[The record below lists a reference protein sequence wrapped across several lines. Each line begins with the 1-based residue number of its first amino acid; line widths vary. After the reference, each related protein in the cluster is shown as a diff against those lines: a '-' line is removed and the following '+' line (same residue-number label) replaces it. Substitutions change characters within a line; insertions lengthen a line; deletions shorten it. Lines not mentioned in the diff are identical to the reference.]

1 MEIKQRRSNL
11 ELLRIVAMLMIIA
24 FHIYRH
30 CVSGQLTDPDS
41 MERMG
46 NGLFSVPLFYKKLLL
61 LTVFSSFG
69 RAGNVVF
76 MTLTGYFMVAK
87 GREIRLIPI
96 AKKLLLEQGYAAV
109 LLLITSLLV
118 FRRNHDSCTTL
129 TEVNLFNSMSWYVG
143 YYFLVMLLARL
154 CLNRYLEKLERKQY
168 RLFLFALLCMTQFK
182 WIIKLLNGVTGDLV
196 ILITGVFLY
205 SLGGYIRR
213 YQPFARVRTWAIFGV
228 IFGIYV
234 LLFLSTYAGVQNRIQ
249 DYYREASTDPFIQYI
264 PNVGD
269 NSIVAILLGLSLFE
283 LFRRIKMP
291 CCRVINYL
299 GGATFMIYLF
309 HDNSFFYSLWD
320 RQDWITLL
328 SEHPMGFLLR
338 YGAWTVRTFVYGFI
352 AYLGYRL
359 LRRIC
364 RKAGFQRLF
373 LKSKQ
378 EIKH

>member
-24 FHIYRH
+24 FHIYWH

-69 RAGNVVF
+69 RAANVVF

-118 FRRNHDSCTTL
+118 FRRNPDSCTTL
-129 TEVNLFNSMSWYVG
+129 TEINLFNSMSWYVG

-154 CLNRYLEKLERKQY
+154 FLNRYLEKLERKQY

-182 WIIKLLNGVTGDLV
+182 WIIKLLNGVTGNLV
-196 ILITGVFLY
+196 ILVTGVFLY

-228 IFGIYV
+228 IAGIYA
-234 LLFLSTYAGVQNRIQ
+234 LLFLSTYAGVQDRIQ

-291 CCRVINYL
+291 CCRGINYL

-320 RQDWITLL
+320 KQDWITLL
-328 SEHPMGFLLR
+328 CMHPIGFLLR

-359 LRRIC
+359 LCRLC
-364 RKAGFQRLF
+364 RKAGVQKLF
-373 LKSKQ
+373 LKSNA
-378 EIKH
+378 

>member
-24 FHIYRH
+24 FHIYWH

-69 RAGNVVF
+69 RAANVIF

-118 FRRNHDSCTTL
+118 FRRNPDSCTTL
-129 TEVNLFNSMSWYVG
+129 TEINLFNSMSWYVG

-154 CLNRYLEKLERKQY
+154 FLNRYLEKLERKQY

-182 WIIKLLNGVTGDLV
+182 WIIKLLNGVTGNLV
-196 ILITGVFLY
+196 ILVTGVFLY

-228 IFGIYV
+228 IAGIYA
-234 LLFLSTYAGVQNRIQ
+234 LLFLSTYAGVQDRIQ

-291 CCRVINYL
+291 CCRGINYL

-320 RQDWITLL
+320 KQDWITLL
-328 SEHPMGFLLR
+328 CMHPIGFLLR
-338 YGAWTVRTFVYGFI
+338 YGIWTVRTFVYGLI

-359 LRRIC
+359 LCRLC
-364 RKAGFQRLF
+364 RKAGVQKLF
-373 LKSKQ
+373 LKSNA
-378 EIKH
+378 

>member
-24 FHIYRH
+24 FHIYWH
-30 CVSGQLTDPDS
+30 CISGQLTDPDS

-69 RAGNVVF
+69 RAANVVF

-118 FRRNHDSCTTL
+118 FRRNPDSCTTL
-129 TEVNLFNSMSWYVG
+129 TEINLFNSMSWYVG

-154 CLNRYLEKLERKQY
+154 FLNRYLEKLERKQY

-182 WIIKLLNGVTGDLV
+182 WIIKLLNGVTGNLV
-196 ILITGVFLY
+196 ILVTGVFLY

-228 IFGIYV
+228 IAGIYA
-234 LLFLSTYAGVQNRIQ
+234 LLFLSTYAGVQDRIQ

-291 CCRVINYL
+291 CCRGINYL

-320 RQDWITLL
+320 KQDWITLL
-328 SEHPMGFLLR
+328 AEHPIGFLLR
-338 YGAWTVRTFVYGFI
+338 YGIWTVRTFVYGLI

-359 LRRIC
+359 LCRLC
-364 RKAGFQRLF
+364 RKVGVQKLF
-373 LKSKQ
+373 LKSNA
-378 EIKH
+378 

>member
-24 FHIYRH
+24 FHIYWH

-69 RAGNVVF
+69 RAANVVF

-118 FRRNHDSCTTL
+118 FRRNPDSCTTL
-129 TEVNLFNSMSWYVG
+129 TEINLFNSMSWYVG

-154 CLNRYLEKLERKQY
+154 FLNRYLEKLERKQY

-182 WIIKLLNGVTGDLV
+182 WIIKLLNGVTGNLV
-196 ILITGVFLY
+196 ILVTGVFLY

-228 IFGIYV
+228 IAGIYA
-234 LLFLSTYAGVQNRIQ
+234 LLFLSTYAGVQDRIQ

-291 CCRVINYL
+291 CCRGINYL

-320 RQDWITLL
+320 KQDWITLL
-328 SEHPMGFLLR
+328 AEHPIGFLLR
-338 YGAWTVRTFVYGFI
+338 YGIWTVRTFVYGLI

-359 LRRIC
+359 LCRLC
-364 RKAGFQRLF
+364 RKAGFQKLF
-373 LKSKQ
+373 LKSNA
-378 EIKH
+378 

>member
-1 MEIKQRRSNL
+1 MEIKKRSSNL

-24 FHIYRH
+24 FHIYWH

-69 RAGNVVF
+69 RAANVVF

-118 FRRNHDSCTTL
+118 FRRNPDSCTTL
-129 TEVNLFNSMSWYVG
+129 TEINLFNSMSWYVG

-154 CLNRYLEKLERKQY
+154 FLNRYLEKLERKQY

-182 WIIKLLNGVTGDLV
+182 WIIKLLNGVTGNLV
-196 ILITGVFLY
+196 ILVTGVFLY

-228 IFGIYV
+228 IAGIYA
-234 LLFLSTYAGVQNRIQ
+234 LLFLSTYAGVQDRIQ

-291 CCRVINYL
+291 CCRGINYL

-320 RQDWITLL
+320 KQDWITLL
-328 SEHPMGFLLR
+328 CMHPMGFLLR
-338 YGAWTVRTFVYGFI
+338 YGIWTVRTFVYGLI
-352 AYLGYRL
+352 AYLGFRL
-359 LRRIC
+359 LCRLC

-373 LKSKQ
+373 LKSNA
-378 EIKH
+378 

>member
-24 FHIYRH
+24 FHIYWH

-69 RAGNVVF
+69 RAANVVF

-118 FRRNHDSCTTL
+118 FRRNPDSCTTL
-129 TEVNLFNSMSWYVG
+129 TEINLFNSMSWYVG

-182 WIIKLLNGVTGDLV
+182 WIIKLLNGVTGNLV
-196 ILITGVFLY
+196 ILVTGVFLY

-228 IFGIYV
+228 IAGIYA
-234 LLFLSTYAGVQNRIQ
+234 LLFLSTYAGVQDRIQ

-291 CCRVINYL
+291 CCRGINYL

-320 RQDWITLL
+320 KQDWITLL
-328 SEHPMGFLLR
+328 CMHPIGFLLR
-338 YGAWTVRTFVYGFI
+338 YGIWTVRTFVYGLI

-359 LRRIC
+359 LCRLC
-364 RKAGFQRLF
+364 RKPGFQRLF
-373 LKSKQ
+373 LKSNA
-378 EIKH
+378 

>member
-24 FHIYRH
+24 FHIYWH

-69 RAGNVVF
+69 RAANVVF

-118 FRRNHDSCTTL
+118 FRRNPDSCTTL
-129 TEVNLFNSMSWYVG
+129 TESNLFNSMSWYVG

-154 CLNRYLEKLERKQY
+154 FLNRYLEKLERKQY

-182 WIIKLLNGVTGDLV
+182 WIIKLLNGVTGNLV
-196 ILITGVFLY
+196 ILVTGVFLY

-228 IFGIYV
+228 IAGIYA
-234 LLFLSTYAGVQNRIQ
+234 LLFLSTYAGVQDRIQ

-291 CCRVINYL
+291 CCRGINYL

-320 RQDWITLL
+320 KQDWITLL
-328 SEHPMGFLLR
+328 AEHPIGFLLR

-359 LRRIC
+359 LCRLC
-364 RKAGFQRLF
+364 RKAGVQRLF
-373 LKSKQ
+373 LKSNA
-378 EIKH
+378 

>member
-24 FHIYRH
+24 FHIYWH

-46 NGLFSVPLFYKKLLL
+46 NGLFSEPLFYKKLLL

-69 RAGNVVF
+69 RAANVVF

-118 FRRNHDSCTTL
+118 FRRNPDSCTTL
-129 TEVNLFNSMSWYVG
+129 TEINLFNSMSWYVG

-154 CLNRYLEKLERKQY
+154 FLNRYLEKLERKQY

-182 WIIKLLNGVTGDLV
+182 WIIKLLNGVTGNLV
-196 ILITGVFLY
+196 ILVTGVFLY

-228 IFGIYV
+228 IAGIYT
-234 LLFLSTYAGVQNRIQ
+234 LLFLSTYAGVQDRIQ

-291 CCRVINYL
+291 CCRGINYL

-320 RQDWITLL
+320 KQDWITLL
-328 SEHPMGFLLR
+328 CMHPIGFLLR
-338 YGAWTVRTFVYGFI
+338 YGIWTVRTFVYGFI

-359 LRRIC
+359 LCRIC
-364 RKAGFQRLF
+364 RKAGVQKLF
-373 LKSKQ
+373 LKSNA
-378 EIKH
+378 

>member
-87 GREIRLIPI
+87 GREIRLVPI

-109 LLLITSLLV
+109 LLLLTSLLV
-118 FRRNHDSCTTL
+118 FRRNPDSCTTL

-154 CLNRYLEKLERKQY
+154 CLNRYLEELERKQY

-182 WIIKLLNGVTGDLV
+182 WIIKLLNGVTGNLV
-196 ILITGVFLY
+196 ILVTGVFLY

-228 IFGIYV
+228 IAGIYA
-234 LLFLSTYAGVQNRIQ
+234 LLFLSTYAGVQDRIQ

-269 NSIVAILLGLSLFE
+269 NSIVAILLGVSLFE
-283 LFRRIKMP
+283 LFRRLRMP

-328 SEHPMGFLLR
+328 SEHPMGFLLY

-359 LRRIC
+359 LCRIC
-364 RKAGFQRLF
+364 RKAGVQRLF
-373 LKSKQ
+373 LKSK
-378 EIKH
+378 

>member
-24 FHIYRH
+24 FHIYWH

-46 NGLFSVPLFYKKLLL
+46 NGLFSEPLFYKKLLL

-69 RAGNVVF
+69 RAANVVF

-118 FRRNHDSCTTL
+118 FRRNPDSCTTL
-129 TEVNLFNSMSWYVG
+129 TEINLFNSMSWYVG

-154 CLNRYLEKLERKQY
+154 FLNRYLEKLERKQY

-182 WIIKLLNGVTGDLV
+182 WIIKLLNGVTGNLV
-196 ILITGVFLY
+196 ILVTGVFLY

-228 IFGIYV
+228 IAGIYA
-234 LLFLSTYAGVQNRIQ
+234 LLFLSTYAGVQDRIQ

-291 CCRVINYL
+291 CCRGINYL

-320 RQDWITLL
+320 KQDWITLL
-328 SEHPMGFLLR
+328 CMHPIGFLLR

-359 LRRIC
+359 LCRLC
-364 RKAGFQRLF
+364 RKAGVQKLF
-373 LKSKQ
+373 LKSNA
-378 EIKH
+378 

>member
-87 GREIRLIPI
+87 GREIRLVPI

-118 FRRNHDSCTTL
+118 FRRNPDGCTTL

-228 IFGIYV
+228 ILSIYV

-269 NSIVAILLGLSLFE
+269 NSIVAILLGVSLFE

-328 SEHPMGFLLR
+328 AEHPMGFLLR
-338 YGAWTVRTFVYGFI
+338 YGAWTVRTFLYGFI

-359 LRRIC
+359 LCRIF
-364 RKAGFQRLF
+364 RKALF
-373 LKSKQ
+373 LNSK
-378 EIKH
+378 

>member
-24 FHIYRH
+24 FHIYWH

-69 RAGNVVF
+69 RAANVVF

-118 FRRNHDSCTTL
+118 FRRNPDSCTTL
-129 TEVNLFNSMSWYVG
+129 TEINLFNSMSWYVG

-154 CLNRYLEKLERKQY
+154 FLNRYLEKLERKQY

-182 WIIKLLNGVTGDLV
+182 WIIKLLNGVTGNLV
-196 ILITGVFLY
+196 ILVTGVFLY

-228 IFGIYV
+228 IAGIYA
-234 LLFLSTYAGVQNRIQ
+234 LLFLSTYAGVQDRIQ

-320 RQDWITLL
+320 KQDWITLL
-328 SEHPMGFLLR
+328 CMHPIGFLLR

-359 LRRIC
+359 LCRLC
-364 RKAGFQRLF
+364 RKAGVQKLF
-373 LKSKQ
+373 LKSNA
-378 EIKH
+378 

>member
-24 FHIYRH
+24 FHIYWH

-41 MERMG
+41 MEQMG

-69 RAGNVVF
+69 RAANVVF

-118 FRRNHDSCTTL
+118 FRRNPDSCTTL
-129 TEVNLFNSMSWYVG
+129 TEINLFNSMSWYVG

-182 WIIKLLNGVTGDLV
+182 WIIKLLNGVTGNLV
-196 ILITGVFLY
+196 ILVTGVFLY

-228 IFGIYV
+228 IAGIYA
-234 LLFLSTYAGVQNRIQ
+234 LLFLSTYAGVQDRIQ

-291 CCRVINYL
+291 CCRGINYL

-320 RQDWITLL
+320 KQDWITLL
-328 SEHPMGFLLR
+328 CMHPIGFLLH

-359 LRRIC
+359 LCRLC
-364 RKAGFQRLF
+364 RKAGVQKLF
-373 LKSKQ
+373 LKSNA
-378 EIKH
+378 

>member
-11 ELLRIVAMLMIIA
+11 ELLRIMAMLMIIA
-24 FHIYRH
+24 FHIYWH

-69 RAGNVVF
+69 RAANVIF

-118 FRRNHDSCTTL
+118 FRRNPDSCTTL
-129 TEVNLFNSMSWYVG
+129 TEINLFNSMSWYVG

-182 WIIKLLNGVTGDLV
+182 WIIKLLNGVTGNLV
-196 ILITGVFLY
+196 ILVTGVFLY

-228 IFGIYV
+228 IAGIYA
-234 LLFLSTYAGVQNRIQ
+234 LLFLSTYAGVQDRIQ

-291 CCRVINYL
+291 RCRMINYL

-320 RQDWITLL
+320 KQDWITLL
-328 SEHPMGFLLR
+328 CMHPMGFLLR
-338 YGAWTVRTFVYGFI
+338 YGIWTVRTFVYGLI

-359 LRRIC
+359 LCRLC
-364 RKAGFQRLF
+364 RKAGVQKLF
-373 LKSKQ
+373 LKSNA
-378 EIKH
+378 

>member
-24 FHIYRH
+24 FHIYWH

-69 RAGNVVF
+69 RAANVVF

-118 FRRNHDSCTTL
+118 FRRNPDSCTTL
-129 TEVNLFNSMSWYVG
+129 TEINLFNSMSWYVG

-154 CLNRYLEKLERKQY
+154 FLNRYLEKLERKQY

-182 WIIKLLNGVTGDLV
+182 WIIKLLNGVTGNLV
-196 ILITGVFLY
+196 ILVTGVFLY

-228 IFGIYV
+228 IAGIYA
-234 LLFLSTYAGVQNRIQ
+234 LLFLSTYAGVQDRIQ

-291 CCRVINYL
+291 CCRGINYL

-320 RQDWITLL
+320 KQDWITLL
-328 SEHPMGFLLR
+328 CMHPMGFLLR
-338 YGAWTVRTFVYGFI
+338 YGIWTVRTFVYGLI

-359 LRRIC
+359 LCRLC

-373 LKSKQ
+373 LKSNA
-378 EIKH
+378 

>member
-24 FHIYRH
+24 FHIYWH
-30 CVSGQLTDPDS
+30 CVYGQLTDPDS

-61 LTVFSSFG
+61 LTVFSPFG
-69 RAGNVVF
+69 RAANVVF

-118 FRRNHDSCTTL
+118 FRRNPDGCTTL
-129 TEVNLFNSMSWYVG
+129 TEINLFNSMSWYVG

-182 WIIKLLNGVTGDLV
+182 WIIKLLNGVTGNLV
-196 ILITGVFLY
+196 ILVTGVFLY

-228 IFGIYV
+228 IAGIYA
-234 LLFLSTYAGVQNRIQ
+234 LLFLSTYAGVQDRIQ

-291 CCRVINYL
+291 CCRGINYL

-320 RQDWITLL
+320 KQDWITLL
-328 SEHPMGFLLR
+328 CMHPIGFLLR
-338 YGAWTVRTFVYGFI
+338 YGIWTVRTFVYGLI

-359 LRRIC
+359 LCRLC
-364 RKAGFQRLF
+364 RKAGVQKLF
-373 LKSKQ
+373 LKSNA
-378 EIKH
+378 

>member
-1 MEIKQRRSNL
+1 MKIKQRRSNL

-24 FHIYRH
+24 FHIYWH

-69 RAGNVVF
+69 RAANVVF

-118 FRRNHDSCTTL
+118 FRRNPDSCTTL
-129 TEVNLFNSMSWYVG
+129 TEINLFNSMSWYVG

-154 CLNRYLEKLERKQY
+154 FLNRYLEKLERKQY

-182 WIIKLLNGVTGDLV
+182 WIIKLLNGVTGNLV
-196 ILITGVFLY
+196 ILVTGVFLY

-228 IFGIYV
+228 IAGIYA

-291 CCRVINYL
+291 CCRGINYL

-320 RQDWITLL
+320 KQDWITLL
-328 SEHPMGFLLR
+328 CMHPIGFLLR
-338 YGAWTVRTFVYGFI
+338 YGIWTVRTFVYGFI

-359 LRRIC
+359 LCRLC
-364 RKAGFQRLF
+364 RKAGVQRLF
-373 LKSKQ
+373 LKSNA
-378 EIKH
+378 

>member
-1 MEIKQRRSNL
+1 M
-11 ELLRIVAMLMIIA
+11 
-24 FHIYRH
+24 
-30 CVSGQLTDPDS
+30 
-41 MERMG
+41 
-46 NGLFSVPLFYKKLLL
+46 
-61 LTVFSSFG
+61 
-69 RAGNVVF
+69 
-76 MTLTGYFMVAK
+76 
-87 GREIRLIPI
+87 
-96 AKKLLLEQGYAAV
+96 
-109 LLLITSLLV
+109 
-118 FRRNHDSCTTL
+118 
-129 TEVNLFNSMSWYVG
+129 FNSMSWYVG

-269 NSIVAILLGLSLFE
+269 NSIVAILLGVSLFE

-291 CCRVINYL
+291 CCRVINYI

-359 LRRIC
+359 LCRIC

-373 LKSKQ
+373 LKSN
-378 EIKH
+378 

>member
-24 FHIYRH
+24 FHIYWH

-69 RAGNVVF
+69 RAANVVF

-118 FRRNHDSCTTL
+118 FRRNPDSCTTL
-129 TEVNLFNSMSWYVG
+129 TEINLFNSMSWYVG

-154 CLNRYLEKLERKQY
+154 FLNRYLEKLERKQY

-182 WIIKLLNGVTGDLV
+182 WIIKLLNGVTGNLV
-196 ILITGVFLY
+196 ILVTGVFLY

-213 YQPFARVRTWAIFGV
+213 FQPFARVRTWAIFGV
-228 IFGIYV
+228 IAGIYA
-234 LLFLSTYAGVQNRIQ
+234 LLFLSTYAGVQDRIQ

-320 RQDWITLL
+320 KQDWITLL
-328 SEHPMGFLLR
+328 CMHPIGFLLR

-359 LRRIC
+359 LCRLC
-364 RKAGFQRLF
+364 RKAGVQKLF
-373 LKSKQ
+373 LKSNA
-378 EIKH
+378 

>member
-24 FHIYRH
+24 FHIYWH
-30 CVSGQLTDPDS
+30 CVYGQLTDPDS

-69 RAGNVVF
+69 RAANVVF

-118 FRRNHDSCTTL
+118 FRRNPDSCTTL
-129 TEVNLFNSMSWYVG
+129 TEINLFNSMSWYVG

-182 WIIKLLNGVTGDLV
+182 WIIKLLNGVTGNLV
-196 ILITGVFLY
+196 ILVTGVFLY

-228 IFGIYV
+228 IAGIYA
-234 LLFLSTYAGVQNRIQ
+234 LLFLSTYAGVQDRIQ

-291 CCRVINYL
+291 CCRGINYL

-320 RQDWITLL
+320 KQDWITLL
-328 SEHPMGFLLR
+328 CMHPIGFLLR
-338 YGAWTVRTFVYGFI
+338 YGIWTVRTFVYGFI

-359 LRRIC
+359 LCRLC
-364 RKAGFQRLF
+364 RKAGFQKLF
-373 LKSKQ
+373 LKSNA
-378 EIKH
+378 

>member
-1 MEIKQRRSNL
+1 MEIKKRSSNL

-24 FHIYRH
+24 FHIYWH

-69 RAGNVVF
+69 RAANVVF

-118 FRRNHDSCTTL
+118 FRRNPDSCTTL
-129 TEVNLFNSMSWYVG
+129 TEINLFNSMSWYVG

-154 CLNRYLEKLERKQY
+154 FLNRYLEKLERKQY

-182 WIIKLLNGVTGDLV
+182 WIIKLLNGVTGNLV
-196 ILITGVFLY
+196 ILVTGVFLY

-228 IFGIYV
+228 IAGIYA
-234 LLFLSTYAGVQNRIQ
+234 LLFLSTYAGVQDRIQ

-320 RQDWITLL
+320 KQDWITLL
-328 SEHPMGFLLR
+328 CMHPMGFLLC

-359 LRRIC
+359 LCRLC
-364 RKAGFQRLF
+364 RKAGVQKLF
-373 LKSKQ
+373 LKSNA
-378 EIKH
+378 

>member
-24 FHIYRH
+24 FHIYWH

-41 MERMG
+41 MERIG

-69 RAGNVVF
+69 RAANVVF

-118 FRRNHDSCTTL
+118 FRRNPDSCTTL
-129 TEVNLFNSMSWYVG
+129 TEINLFNSMSWYVG

-154 CLNRYLEKLERKQY
+154 FLNRYLEKLERKQY

-182 WIIKLLNGVTGDLV
+182 WIIKLLNGVTGNLV
-196 ILITGVFLY
+196 ILVTGVFLY

-228 IFGIYV
+228 IAGIYA
-234 LLFLSTYAGVQNRIQ
+234 LLFLSTYAGVQDRIQ

-291 CCRVINYL
+291 CCRGINYL

-320 RQDWITLL
+320 KQDWITLL
-328 SEHPMGFLLR
+328 CMHPIGFLLR
-338 YGAWTVRTFVYGFI
+338 YGIWTVRTFVYGFI

-359 LRRIC
+359 LCRLC
-364 RKAGFQRLF
+364 RKAGVQKLF
-373 LKSKQ
+373 LKSNA
-378 EIKH
+378 

>member
-24 FHIYRH
+24 FHIYWH

-69 RAGNVVF
+69 RAANVVF

-118 FRRNHDSCTTL
+118 FRRNPDSCTTL
-129 TEVNLFNSMSWYVG
+129 TEINLFNSMSWYVG

-154 CLNRYLEKLERKQY
+154 FLNRYLEKLERKQY

-182 WIIKLLNGVTGDLV
+182 WIIKLLNGVTGNLV
-196 ILITGVFLY
+196 ILVTGVFLY

-228 IFGIYV
+228 IAGIYA
-234 LLFLSTYAGVQNRIQ
+234 LLFLSTYAGVQDRIQ

-291 CCRVINYL
+291 CCRGINYL

-320 RQDWITLL
+320 KQDWITLL
-328 SEHPMGFLLR
+328 CMPPIGFLLR
-338 YGAWTVRTFVYGFI
+338 YGAWTVRTFVYGLI

-359 LRRIC
+359 LCRLC

-373 LKSKQ
+373 LKSNA
-378 EIKH
+378 

>member
-69 RAGNVVF
+69 RAGNVIF

-109 LLLITSLLV
+109 LLVITSLLV
-118 FRRNHDSCTTL
+118 FRRNPDGCTTL

-338 YGAWTVRTFVYGFI
+338 YGAWTVRTFLYGFI

-373 LKSKQ
+373 LKSN
-378 EIKH
+378 

>member
-1 MEIKQRRSNL
+1 METKQRRSNL

-46 NGLFSVPLFYKKLLL
+46 NGLFSVPLFYKKLLP
-61 LTVFSSFG
+61 LTVFSSLG
-69 RAGNVVF
+69 RTGNVIF

-109 LLLITSLLV
+109 LLLLTSLLV
-118 FRRNHDSCTTL
+118 FRRNPDSYTTL

-291 CCRVINYL
+291 CCRGINYL

-320 RQDWITLL
+320 KQDWITLL
-328 SEHPMGFLLR
+328 CMHPIGFLLR
-338 YGAWTVRTFVYGFI
+338 YGAWTVRTFVYGLI

-359 LRRIC
+359 LCRLC

-373 LKSKQ
+373 LKSK
-378 EIKH
+378 

>member
-87 GREIRLIPI
+87 GREIRLVPI

-118 FRRNHDSCTTL
+118 FRRNPVSCTTL

-168 RLFLFALLCMTQFK
+168 RLFLL
-182 WIIKLLNGVTGDLV
+182 
-196 ILITGVFLY
+196 
-205 SLGGYIRR
+205 R
-213 YQPFARVRTWAIFGV
+213 
-228 IFGIYV
+228 
-234 LLFLSTYAGVQNRIQ
+234 
-249 DYYREASTDPFIQYI
+249 
-264 PNVGD
+264 
-269 NSIVAILLGLSLFE
+269 
-283 LFRRIKMP
+283 
-291 CCRVINYL
+291 CC
-299 GGATFMIYLF
+299 A
-309 HDNSFFYSLWD
+309 
-320 RQDWITLL
+320 
-328 SEHPMGFLLR
+328 
-338 YGAWTVRTFVYGFI
+338 
-352 AYLGYRL
+352 
-359 LRRIC
+359 
-364 RKAGFQRLF
+364 
-373 LKSKQ
+373 
-378 EIKH
+378 

>member
-24 FHIYRH
+24 FHIYWH

-69 RAGNVVF
+69 RAANVVF

-118 FRRNHDSCTTL
+118 FRRNPDSCTTL
-129 TEVNLFNSMSWYVG
+129 TEINLFNSMSWYVG
-143 YYFLVMLLARL
+143 YYFLVMLFARL

-182 WIIKLLNGVTGDLV
+182 WIIKLLNGVTGNLV
-196 ILITGVFLY
+196 ILVTGVFLY

-228 IFGIYV
+228 IAGIYA
-234 LLFLSTYAGVQNRIQ
+234 LLFLSTYAGVQDRIQ
-249 DYYREASTDPFIQYI
+249 DYYLEASTDPFIQYI

-291 CCRVINYL
+291 CCRGINYL

-320 RQDWITLL
+320 KQDWITLL
-328 SEHPMGFLLR
+328 CMHPMGFLLR
-338 YGAWTVRTFVYGFI
+338 YGVWTVRTFVYGLI

-359 LRRIC
+359 LCRLC
-364 RKAGFQRLF
+364 RKAGVQRLF
-373 LKSKQ
+373 LKSNA
-378 EIKH
+378 

>member
-11 ELLRIVAMLMIIA
+11 EMLRIVAMLMIIA
-24 FHIYRH
+24 FHIYWH

-69 RAGNVVF
+69 RAANVVF

-118 FRRNHDSCTTL
+118 FRRNPDSCTTL
-129 TEVNLFNSMSWYVG
+129 TEINLFNSMSWYVG

-182 WIIKLLNGVTGDLV
+182 WIIKLLNGVTGNLV
-196 ILITGVFLY
+196 ILVTGVFLY

-228 IFGIYV
+228 IAGIYA
-234 LLFLSTYAGVQNRIQ
+234 LLFLSTYAGVQDRIQ

-291 CCRVINYL
+291 CCRGINYL

-320 RQDWITLL
+320 KQDWITLL
-328 SEHPMGFLLR
+328 AEHPIGFLLR
-338 YGAWTVRTFVYGFI
+338 YGIWTVRTFVYGFI

-359 LRRIC
+359 LCRLC
-364 RKAGFQRLF
+364 RKAGVQKLF
-373 LKSKQ
+373 LKSNA
-378 EIKH
+378 

>member
-24 FHIYRH
+24 FHIYWH

-69 RAGNVVF
+69 RAANVIF

-118 FRRNHDSCTTL
+118 FRRNPDSCTTL
-129 TEVNLFNSMSWYVG
+129 TEINLFNSMSWYVG

-154 CLNRYLEKLERKQY
+154 FLNRYLEKLERKQY

-182 WIIKLLNGVTGDLV
+182 WIIKLLNGVTGNLV
-196 ILITGVFLY
+196 ILVTGVFLY

-228 IFGIYV
+228 IAGIYA
-234 LLFLSTYAGVQNRIQ
+234 LLFLSTYAGVQDRIQ

-291 CCRVINYL
+291 CCRGINYL

-320 RQDWITLL
+320 KQDWITLL
-328 SEHPMGFLLR
+328 CMHPIGFLLR
-338 YGAWTVRTFVYGFI
+338 YGIWTVRTFVYGLI

-359 LRRIC
+359 LCRLC
-364 RKAGFQRLF
+364 RKAGVQKLF
-373 LKSKQ
+373 LKSNTA
-378 EIKH
+378 

>member
-24 FHIYRH
+24 FHIYWH

-46 NGLFSVPLFYKKLLL
+46 NGPFSVPLFYKKLLL

-69 RAGNVVF
+69 RAANVVF

-118 FRRNHDSCTTL
+118 FRRNPDSCTTL
-129 TEVNLFNSMSWYVG
+129 TEINLFNSMSWYVG

-154 CLNRYLEKLERKQY
+154 FLNRYLEKLERKQY

-182 WIIKLLNGVTGDLV
+182 WIIKLLNGVTGNLV
-196 ILITGVFLY
+196 ILVTGVFLY

-228 IFGIYV
+228 IAGIYA
-234 LLFLSTYAGVQNRIQ
+234 LLFLSTYAGVQDRIQ

-291 CCRVINYL
+291 CCRGINYL

-320 RQDWITLL
+320 KQDWITLL
-328 SEHPMGFLLR
+328 CMHPIGFLLR
-338 YGAWTVRTFVYGFI
+338 YGIWTVRTFVYGFI

-359 LRRIC
+359 LCRIC
-364 RKAGFQRLF
+364 RKAGVQKLF
-373 LKSKQ
+373 LKSNA
-378 EIKH
+378 

>member
-46 NGLFSVPLFYKKLLL
+46 NGWFSVPLFYKKLLL

-118 FRRNHDSCTTL
+118 FRRNPDGCTTL

-228 IFGIYV
+228 ILSIYV

-249 DYYREASTDPFIQYI
+249 DYYQEASTDPFIQYI

-269 NSIVAILLGLSLFE
+269 NSIVAILLGVSLFE

-338 YGAWTVRTFVYGFI
+338 YGAWTVRTFLYGLI

-359 LRRIC
+359 LCRLC
-364 RKAGFQRLF
+364 RKAGVQKLF
-373 LKSKQ
+373 LKSK
-378 EIKH
+378 

>member
-118 FRRNHDSCTTL
+118 FRRNPDGCTAL

-196 ILITGVFLY
+196 ILATGVFLY
-205 SLGGYIRR
+205 ALGGYIRR

-228 IFGIYV
+228 IVGIYA

-249 DYYREASTDPFIQYI
+249 DYYRKASTDPFIQYI

-291 CCRVINYL
+291 CCRGINYL

-320 RQDWITLL
+320 KQDWITLL
-328 SEHPMGFLLR
+328 CMHPMGFLLR
-338 YGAWTVRTFVYGFI
+338 YGIWTVRTFVYGFI

-359 LRRIC
+359 LCRLC
-364 RKAGFQRLF
+364 RKAGVQKLF
-373 LKSKQ
+373 LKSK
-378 EIKH
+378 

>member
-24 FHIYRH
+24 FHIYWH

-69 RAGNVVF
+69 RAANVVF

-118 FRRNHDSCTTL
+118 FRRNPDNYTTL
-129 TEVNLFNSMSWYVG
+129 TEINLFNSMSWYVG

-182 WIIKLLNGVTGDLV
+182 WIIKLLNGVTGNLV
-196 ILITGVFLY
+196 ILVTGVFLY

-228 IFGIYV
+228 IAGIYA
-234 LLFLSTYAGVQNRIQ
+234 LLFLSTYAGVQDRIQ

-299 GGATFMIYLF
+299 GRATFMIYLF

-320 RQDWITLL
+320 KQDWITLL
-328 SEHPMGFLLR
+328 CMHPIGFLLR

-359 LRRIC
+359 LCRLC
-364 RKAGFQRLF
+364 RKAGVQRLF
-373 LKSKQ
+373 LKSNA
-378 EIKH
+378 

>member
-118 FRRNHDSCTTL
+118 FRRNPDSCTTL
-129 TEVNLFNSMSWYVG
+129 TEINLFNSMSWYVG

-154 CLNRYLEKLERKQY
+154 FLNRYLEKLERKQY

-228 IFGIYV
+228 IVGIYM
-234 LLFLSTYAGVQNRIQ
+234 LLFLSTYAGVQDRIQ

-291 CCRVINYL
+291 CCRGINYL

-320 RQDWITLL
+320 KQDWITLL
-328 SEHPMGFLLR
+328 CMHPIGFLLR
-338 YGAWTVRTFVYGFI
+338 YGAWTVRTFVYGLI

-359 LRRIC
+359 LCRLC
-364 RKAGFQRLF
+364 RKAGVQKLF
-373 LKSKQ
+373 LKSNA
-378 EIKH
+378 

>member
-24 FHIYRH
+24 FHIYWH

-69 RAGNVVF
+69 RAANVIF

-118 FRRNHDSCTTL
+118 FRRNPDSCTTL
-129 TEVNLFNSMSWYVG
+129 TEINLFNSMSWYVG

-154 CLNRYLEKLERKQY
+154 FLNRYLEKLERKQY

-182 WIIKLLNGVTGDLV
+182 WIIKLLNGVTGNLV
-196 ILITGVFLY
+196 ILVTGVFLY

-228 IFGIYV
+228 IAGIYA
-234 LLFLSTYAGVQNRIQ
+234 LLFLSTYAGVQDRIQ

-291 CCRVINYL
+291 CCRGINYL

-320 RQDWITLL
+320 KQDWITLL
-328 SEHPMGFLLR
+328 CMHPIGFLLR
-338 YGAWTVRTFVYGFI
+338 YGIWTVRTFVYGFI

-359 LRRIC
+359 LCRLC
-364 RKAGFQRLF
+364 RKAGFQKLF
-373 LKSKQ
+373 LKSNA
-378 EIKH
+378 

>member
-24 FHIYRH
+24 FHIYWH

-69 RAGNVVF
+69 RAANVVF

-109 LLLITSLLV
+109 LLLITSLLA
-118 FRRNHDSCTTL
+118 FRRNPDSCTTL
-129 TEVNLFNSMSWYVG
+129 TEINLFNSMSWYVG

-154 CLNRYLEKLERKQY
+154 FLNRYLEKLERKQY

-182 WIIKLLNGVTGDLV
+182 WIIKLLNGVTGNLV
-196 ILITGVFLY
+196 ILVTGVFLY

-228 IFGIYV
+228 IAGIYA
-234 LLFLSTYAGVQNRIQ
+234 LLFLSTYAGVQDRIQ

-291 CCRVINYL
+291 CCRGINYL

-320 RQDWITLL
+320 KQDWITLL
-328 SEHPMGFLLR
+328 CMHPIGFLLR
-338 YGAWTVRTFVYGFI
+338 YGIWTVRTFVYGLI

-359 LRRIC
+359 LCRLC
-364 RKAGFQRLF
+364 RKAGVQKLF
-373 LKSKQ
+373 LKSNA
-378 EIKH
+378 

>member
-24 FHIYRH
+24 FHIYWH

-69 RAGNVVF
+69 RAANVVF

-118 FRRNHDSCTTL
+118 FRRNPDSCTTL
-129 TEVNLFNSMSWYVG
+129 TEINLFNSMSWYVG

-154 CLNRYLEKLERKQY
+154 FLNRYLEKLERKQY

-182 WIIKLLNGVTGDLV
+182 WIIKLLNGVTGNLV
-196 ILITGVFLY
+196 ILVTGVFLY

-228 IFGIYV
+228 IAGIYA
-234 LLFLSTYAGVQNRIQ
+234 LLFLSTYAGVQDRIQ

-291 CCRVINYL
+291 CCRGINYL

-320 RQDWITLL
+320 KQDWITLL
-328 SEHPMGFLLR
+328 CMHPIGFLLR
-338 YGAWTVRTFVYGFI
+338 YGAWTVRTFVYGLI

-359 LRRIC
+359 LCRLC
-364 RKAGFQRLF
+364 RKAGVQKLF
-373 LKSKQ
+373 LKSNA
-378 EIKH
+378 

>member
-24 FHIYRH
+24 FHIYWH

-69 RAGNVVF
+69 RAANVVF

-118 FRRNHDSCTTL
+118 FRRNPDSCTTL
-129 TEVNLFNSMSWYVG
+129 TEINLFNSMSWYVG

-154 CLNRYLEKLERKQY
+154 FLNRYLEKLERKQY

-182 WIIKLLNGVTGDLV
+182 WIIKLLNGVTGNLV
-196 ILITGVFLY
+196 ILVTGVFLY

-228 IFGIYV
+228 IAGIYA
-234 LLFLSTYAGVQNRIQ
+234 LLFLSTYAGVQDRIQ
-249 DYYREASTDPFIQYI
+249 DYYQEASTDPFIQYI

-291 CCRVINYL
+291 CCRGINYL

-320 RQDWITLL
+320 KQDWITLL
-328 SEHPMGFLLR
+328 CMHPIGFLLR
-338 YGAWTVRTFVYGFI
+338 YGAWTVRTFVYGLI

-359 LRRIC
+359 LCRIC

-373 LKSKQ
+373 LKSNA
-378 EIKH
+378 

>member
-24 FHIYRH
+24 FHIYWH

-69 RAGNVVF
+69 RAANVVF

-118 FRRNHDSCTTL
+118 FRRNPDSCTTL
-129 TEVNLFNSMSWYVG
+129 TEINLFNSMSWYVG

-182 WIIKLLNGVTGDLV
+182 WIIKLLNGVTGNLV
-196 ILITGVFLY
+196 ILVTGVFLY

-228 IFGIYV
+228 IAGIYA
-234 LLFLSTYAGVQNRIQ
+234 LLFLSTYAGVQDRIQ

-291 CCRVINYL
+291 CCRGINYL

-320 RQDWITLL
+320 KQDWITLL
-328 SEHPMGFLLR
+328 AEHPIGLLLR
-338 YGAWTVRTFVYGFI
+338 YGIWTVRTFVYGFI

-359 LRRIC
+359 LCRLC
-364 RKAGFQRLF
+364 RKAGVQKLF
-373 LKSKQ
+373 LKSNA
-378 EIKH
+378 